1 MRNNLRFTFHVSR
14 KFMLEGLSRGF
25 IVAITNFLMVFLVL
39 GGLAGV
45 LVALRKIVEFFGK
58 RSQKPTPEPPT
69 VSAKPEPLSQD
80 DQMEPHLVA
89 ILAAIQEF
97 TGLPLGTFQ
106 IDMIESVQGV
116 SVSAQPHIAAI
127 AAAIYE
133 FTSMPQGSL
142 RIIGIKHIGT
152 ANAWKMAGRLEL
164 MGLDID

>member
-1 MRNNLRFTFHVSR
+1 MRDNLRFTFHVSR

-25 IVAITNFLMVFLVL
+25 IVAVTNFLTVFLVL

-45 LVALRKIVEFFGK
+45 LVALRKIVESFE
-58 RSQKPTPEPPT
+58 KPAQETMPEPPI
-69 VSAKPEPLSQD
+69 VSPEPETSSQE
-80 DQMEPHLVA
+80 DQMEPHIVA
-89 ILAAIQEF
+89 ILAAIQES

-106 IDMIESVQGV
+106 IDMIEPVQEV
-116 SVSAQPHIAAI
+116 LVSAQPHIAAI
-127 AAAIYE
+127 AAAIHE

-142 RIIGIKHIGT
+142 RIVGIKHVGT